1 MSGKNL
7 RMLPKTRDS
16 WTYLYAERC
25 RIDQDE
31 KAIALQDLKGKTAV
45 PCASLTMLMLGPG
58 TTITHAAVKT
68 LAENGCTILWTGEGG
83 VRLYAQGLGETRSA
97 RRLLRQARLCTSP
110 ALRLK
115 VVRRMYEQRFPGPL
129 DQALTLQQIRGK
141 EGVRVREAYARASRE
156 TGVAW
161 GGREYQRDDWKSA
174 DPINRALSAANSCL
188 YGVCHAAILSAGY
201 SPGLGFVHT
210 GKQLSFVYDI
220 ADLYKA
226 EITIP
231 AAFQAVKDG
240 EEGMEGRV
248 RRALRDRFKHER
260 LLARV
265 VDDIDAV
272 LDIGEAPE
280 DSAFDEDAAAPG
292 ALWDPELGGV
302 AGGANYGDGSDEP

>member
-1 MSGKNL
+1 MSNKNL

-16 WTYLYAERC
+16 WTYIYAERC

-58 TTITHAAVKT
+58 TTITHAAIKT
-68 LAENGCTILWTGEGG
+68 LAENGCSILWTGEGG
-83 VRLYAQGLGETRSA
+83 VRLYAQGMGETRSA
-97 RRLLRQARLCTSP
+97 RRLLHQARLCTSP

-115 VVRRMYEQRFPGPL
+115 VVRRMYERRFPGPL
-129 DQALTLQQIRGK
+129 DPALTLQQIRGK

-161 GGREYQRDDWKSA
+161 SGREYQRDDWKSA

-201 SPGLGFVHT
+201 SPGLGFVHA
-210 GKQLSFVYDI
+210 GKLLSFVYDI

-226 EITIP
+226 DITVP

-248 RRALRDRFKHER
+248 RRGLRDRFKEER

-265 VDDIDAV
+265 VDDIDTV
-272 LDIGEAPE
+272 LDIGELPE
-280 DSAFDEDAAAPG
+280 DSAFDADAAAPG

-302 AGGANYGDGSDEP
+302 AGGANYGNEEEL

>member
-1 MSGKNL
+1 MTNKNL

-16 WTYLYAERC
+16 WTYVYAERC

-83 VRLYAQGLGETRSA
+83 VRLYAQGMGETRSA
-97 RRLLRQARLCTSP
+97 RRLQHQARLCANSL
-110 ALRLK
+110 LRLK
-115 VVRRMYEQRFPGPL
+115 VVRRMYERRFPGPL
-129 DQALTLQQIRGK
+129 DPALTLQQIRGK

-156 TGVAW
+156 TGVEW
-161 GGREYQRDDWKSA
+161 SGREYKRDDWKSA

-210 GKQLSFVYDI
+210 GKLLSFVYDI

-248 RRALRDRFKHER
+248 RRGLRDRFKAER

-272 LDIGEAPE
+272 LDIGDLPE
-280 DSAFDEDAAAPG
+280 DSSFDGDAAAPG

-302 AGGANYGDGSDEP
+302 AGGANYGDEGDEL